1 MKRLLLFSLTFI
13 LIALPNTSTSA
24 FISLSNYKPDATYS
38 FYVAGEV
45 PFRQNYYVVD
55 NAGLGSII
63 RCDANFSVRVKK
75 NLQDIIGES
84 ISFEGYIRE
93 VFSLLKYYKATIVKV
108 ENLEPAIYSV
118 YASSNYF
125 KNSIEIDEKR
135 VNLQIVYNA
144 GRVTLGTPIILGDY

>member
-1 MKRLLLFSLTFI
+1 M
-13 LIALPNTSTSA
+13 
-24 FISLSNYKPDATYS
+24 
-38 FYVAGEV
+38 
-45 PFRQNYYVVD
+45 
-55 NAGLGSII
+55 
-63 RCDANFSVRVKK
+63 
-75 NLQDIIGES
+75 QDIIGES